1 VRDRVLNVAQITS
14 YYPPHLGGVETVAER
29 LAEGL
34 SRHHRVWVITT
45 TAGATGAL
53 RHVERR
59 NLRVNRYRSR
69 RVANVELFPGAL
81 VGVARLPRGTVLHA
95 HVTEAFVPEL
105 AALGAQLGK
114 GPLVAHY
121 HMDVR
126 ATGQKRLYERW
137 KDNVLGPVLRRADRV
152 IVLSNHQRAEVV
164 ARYRVRPERI
174 CVLPNGVDDVYFQPR
189 APRPYGPG
197 PLRLL
202 FVGRLSPQK
211 DLPLLFDAVRVLGP
225 KAELVVAG
233 DGELRHDVEA
243 MARASLSGQARVVG
257 AQTPQQLGEWYRWAD
272 VLVSSSEREGM
283 PLCFLE
289 AMASGLPVVA
299 TDVAGTRETLAGAGR
314 LVPRSG
320 TALAA
325 AVDDL
330 RTHPRQAEEMGAAG
344 RQLVEP
350 LRWSRITEV
359 LEEIYDGIS

>member
-1 VRDRVLNVAQITS
+1 MRDQALKVAQITS

-29 LAEGL
+29 LAQGL
-34 SRHHRVWVITT
+34 SRRHKVWVITT
-45 TAGATGAL
+45 NAGATGAL

-81 VGVARLPRGTVLHA
+81 VGVARLPRGTILHA

-105 AALGAQLGK
+105 AALGALLGK

-126 ATGQKRLYERW
+126 ATGQKRVYERW
-137 KDNVLGPVLRRADRV
+137 KDNVLGPVLRHADRV
-152 IVLSNHQRAEVV
+152 IVLSNCQQAEVV
-164 ARYRVRPERI
+164 ARYRVRPGNI
-174 CVLPNGVDDVYFQPR
+174 CVLPNGVDDVYFQPKVAR
-189 APRPYGPG
+189 PHGPR

-211 DLPLLFDAVRVLGP
+211 DLPLLFDAVRLLGP
-225 KAELVVAG
+225 KVELVVAG
-233 DGELRHDVEA
+233 DGELRKDVETMGA
-243 MARASLSGQARVVG
+243 LGGHTRVVG
-257 AQTPQQLGEWYRWAD
+257 EQTPQQLGEWYRWAD
-272 VLVSSSEREGM
+272 ALVSSSEREGM
-283 PLCFLE
+283 PLSFLE
-289 AMASGLPVVA
+289 AMASGLPIVA
-299 TDVAGTRETLAGAGR
+299 TDVPGTRETLAGAGK
-314 LVPRSG
+314 LVARSG

-325 AVDDL
+325 ALDDL
-330 RTHPRQAEEMGAAG
+330 RTHPQEAEEMAEAG

-350 LRWSRITEV
+350 LRWSRIIEM

>member
-1 VRDRVLNVAQITS
+1 MRDRVLNVAQITS

-45 TAGATGAL
+45 NAGATGTL
-53 RHVERR
+53 RHMERR
-59 NLRVNRYRSR
+59 NLRINRYRSR

-81 VGVARLPRGTVLHA
+81 VGLARLPRGTVLHA

-105 AALGAQLGK
+105 AALGARLGK

-152 IVLSNHQRAEVV
+152 IVLSDYQRAEVV
-164 ARYRVRPERI
+164 ARYRVQPGNI
-174 CVLPNGVDDVYFQPR
+174 SVLPNGVDDIYFHCKVAR
-189 APRPYGPG
+189 HHEPG
-197 PLRLL
+197 PVRLL
-202 FVGRLSPQK
+202 SVGRLSPQK
-211 DLPLLFDAVRVLGP
+211 DLPLLFDAVKLLGP
-225 KAELVVAG
+225 KVELVVAG
-233 DGELRHDVEA
+233 DGELRNDVEA

-257 AQTPQQLGEWYRWAD
+257 TQTPQQLGEWYQWAD
-272 VLVSSSEREGM
+272 ALVSSSEREGM
-283 PLCFLE
+283 PLSFLE

-299 TDVAGTRETLAGAGR
+299 TDVPGARDTLAGVGK
-314 LVPRSG
+314 LVARSA

-325 AVDDL
+325 AIDDL
-330 RTHPRQAEEMGAAG
+330 RTHPREAQEMGEAG

-350 LRWSRITEV
+350 LRWLRITEM